1 MTRPDPSRWQRILD
15 RPAGEAFGALFAS
28 ETADGVAPSDPVD
41 LLGGRELGPYTI
53 LHRLGEGGVGVV
65 FAARQARPERRVA
78 LKVLRAGVFADERQ
92 RRAFRR
98 EVQSLARLAH
108 PGIAAIHEAGR
119 TADGLDYFAME
130 LIDGQ
135 PLDVHLAARPGPD
148 TRAEIDARLALFLEL
163 CDAISHAH
171 QRGVIHLDLKP
182 SNVLVLKAP
191 TRSRT
196 RQDTAPALKVL
207 DFGVARFSGGD
218 PDATRTLAGRGLFGT
233 LAYMSPEQA
242 GGDTDAI
249 DVRSDI
255 YALGVLLYEMLTGGH
270 PIEVRGLPIHDAVA
284 AIREREP
291 RRPGDRARILRGDL
305 ETIILKAL
313 HKDPAQR
320 YQSAAALAEDVQ
332 RFRGDLPI
340 LGRSPSTAYQ
350 LRKIVRR
357 HRVLIGLLGLVV
369 VSLVAA
375 VGGTSFGLV
384 RARHAESA
392 ARADAAAAEQV
403 AGFLEK
409 VFRVTEPG
417 ESRGN
422 AVTARELLDQA
433 VATIATELDDQPRV
447 RGRLLATMGN
457 AYRNLGLYH
466 DARPLLEQAVAL
478 QDATLAP
485 DDLLL
490 AGNHFVLASLL
501 RRLED
506 YPAAQR
512 HYEAA
517 LAIRERALPTDHA
530 DIGVAVSGLANLAV
544 DRGDY
549 EAARGLYDRSL
560 GILARSVGTDDPR
573 YAAMLANRAIAEWNA
588 GNLDAARTTF
598 EQVVEIQRRTL
609 PADDLDLAWSL
620 TTLAR
625 TYRAGGRIS
634 EAQQLTE
641 EALAVQESA
650 LGPGHT
656 DVAATLDVIA
666 DLRSDAGDY
675 AGAIVLRERAVAIWG
690 DAVGTGSASYAMA
703 LDNLAQELGHAGRTA
718 EAIDASE
725 RAAAIFAG
733 SLAEDHPAI
742 HTNATI
748 LAQLYL
754 DAGRPQQARPLLERA
769 YVLRE
774 RTLGPQS
781 VGLVEVLESLAWA
794 DRQQGRPADARARYD
809 QALVIASAL
818 QDTAL
823 ARQLVTARAAPD
835 GEATGSVRR

>member
-15 RPAGEAFGALFAS
+15 RPAGEAFGALFAA
-28 ETADGVAPSDPVD
+28 ETADGALPSDPVD
-41 LLGGRELGPYTI
+41 LLGGREIGPYTI

-65 FAARQARPERRVA
+65 FAAQQAQPERRVA

-119 TADGLDYFAME
+119 TDDGLDYFAME
-130 LIDGQ
+130 LIDGA
-135 PLDVHLAARPGPD
+135 PLDVHLAARPRPD
-148 TRAEIDARLALFLEL
+148 TRAEIDARLMLFLEL

-182 SNVLVLKAP
+182 SNVLVLRAP
-191 TRSRT
+191 TRTRT
-196 RQDTAPALKVL
+196 RQDAAPALKVL

-218 PDATRTLAGRGLFGT
+218 TDATRTLAGRGIFGT

-255 YALGVLLYEMLTGGH
+255 YALGVLLHEMLTGGH

-291 RRPGDRARILRGDL
+291 RRPGERARILRGDL
-305 ETIILKAL
+305 ETILIKAL
-313 HKDPAQR
+313 QKDPAQR

-332 RFRGDLPI
+332 RFRDDLPI

-357 HRVLIGLLGLVV
+357 HRVLIGLLGLVF

-447 RGRLLATMGN
+447 RGRLLASMGN
-457 AYRNLGLYH
+457 AYRNLGLYR

-485 DDLLL
+485 DDLVL

-506 YPAAQR
+506 YPAAQV

-517 LAIRERALPTDHA
+517 LAIRERALPPDHA

-549 EAARGLYDRSL
+549 EAARGLYDRGL
-560 GILARSVGTDDPR
+560 GMLERSVGTDDPR
-573 YAAMLANRAIAEWNA
+573 YAAMLCNRAITEWNA

-620 TTLAR
+620 TMLAR
-625 TYRAGGRIS
+625 TYEDSGRID
-634 EAQQLTE
+634 EARQLSE
-641 EALAVQESA
+641 EALAVQEAA

-656 DVAATLDVIA
+656 DVAETLRVIA
-666 DLRSDAGDY
+666 DLHSRVGDY
-675 AGAIVLRERAVAIWG
+675 AGAVAVRERAVAIWAE
-690 DAVGTGSASYAMA
+690 AVGTGSASYAMA

-718 EAIDASE
+718 EAILASE

-733 SLAEDHPAI
+733 SLEQDHPAI

-754 DAGRPQQARPLLERA
+754 DAGQPARARPLLEQA

-774 RTLGPQS
+774 RLLGAQS
-781 VGLVEVLESLAWA
+781 FGLVEVLESLARA
-794 DRQQGRPADARARYD
+794 DQLEGQPAAARARYD
-809 QALVIASAL
+809 QALGIASAL
-818 QDTAL
+818 GDSTLEGQLLAARTAL
-823 ARQLVTARAAPD
+823 GD
-835 GEATGSVRR
+835 G

>member
-1 MTRPDPSRWQRILD
+1 MTRPDPTRWQRILD
-15 RPAGEAFGALFAS
+15 RSAGEVFSALFATEPAES
-28 ETADGVAPSDPVD
+28 AAPSDPVD
-41 LLGGRELGPYTI
+41 VAGGRELGPYRI

-65 FAARQARPERRVA
+65 YAAEQASPARRVA

-98 EVQSLARLAH
+98 EIQSLARLAH

-119 TADGLDYFAME
+119 SDDGLDYFAME
-130 LIDGQ
+130 LIDGE
-135 PLDVHLAARPGPD
+135 PLDAHLAARPRPD
-148 TRAEIDARLALFLEL
+148 SRAEIDARLALFLEL
-163 CDAISHAH
+163 CDAVSHAH

-182 SNVLVLKAP
+182 SNVLVLRSP
-191 TRSRT
+191 TRT
-196 RQDTAPALKVL
+196 RHDAARALKVL

-255 YALGVLLYEMLTGGH
+255 YALGVLLHEMLTGGH

-284 AIREREP
+284 AIRERGP
-291 RRPGDRARILRGDL
+291 RRPGDQARILRGDL

-313 HKDPAQR
+313 QKEPSQR
-320 YQSAAALAEDVQ
+320 YQSVAALAEDVQ

-357 HRVLIGLLGLVV
+357 HRVVIGLLAMVAVL
-369 VSLVAA
+369 LVAA
-375 VGGTSFGLV
+375 VGGTTFGLL

-409 VFRVTEPG
+409 VFRVAEPG

-433 VATIATELDDQPRV
+433 VASIAAELDDQPRV

-478 QDATLAP
+478 QEAALGP

-506 YPAAQR
+506 YPAAQL

-517 LAIRERALPTDHA
+517 LAIRERVLPPDHA

-549 EAARGLYDRSL
+549 EVARGLYDRAL
-560 GILARSVGTDDPR
+560 GILARTLGPDDPR

-588 GNLDAARTTF
+588 GNLEAARTTF
-598 EQVVEIQRRTL
+598 EQVVQIQRRTL

-625 TYRAGGRIS
+625 TYRASGRIS
-634 EAQQLTE
+634 EARQLTE

-656 DVAATLDVIA
+656 DVAATLGVIA

-675 AGAIVLRERAVAIWG
+675 AGAIVLRERAVSIWG

-718 EAIDASE
+718 EAIAASE
-725 RAAAIFAG
+725 RAAVIFAG

-754 DAGRPQQARPLLERA
+754 DTGRPAQARPLLERA

-781 VGLVEVLESLAWA
+781 VGLIEVLESLARA
-794 DRQQGRPADARARYD
+794 DRQEGQFAAARARFD

-818 QDTAL
+818 EDTAL
-823 ARQLVTARAAPD
+823 TRQLRAARAELDDAGAS
-835 GEATGSVRR
+835 GER